1 MPLIHSL
8 SSFLDFEYRQS
19 SFIKVLEGNGW
30 RPDDGSNNLVDAE
43 QFKRIKAKS
52 LSTVLVVKLNRNP
65 FEYVGNNAISRKVL
79 KEFKF
84 PLVSIRILLQ
94 STFFS
99 FANFHPICIYFCLVH

>member
-30 RPDDGSNNLVDAE
+30 QPDDGSNDLVDAE
-43 QFKRIKAKS
+43 QFKRIKAES
-52 LSTVLVVKLNRNP
+52 LPTVLVVELNRNS
-65 FEYVGNNAISRKVL
+65 FEYVGNNAVSRKVL

-84 PLVSIRILLQ
+84 PLVSIRILPQ
-94 STFFS
+94 PTFFHLQTFIL
-99 FANFHPICIYFCLVH
+99 FAFISV